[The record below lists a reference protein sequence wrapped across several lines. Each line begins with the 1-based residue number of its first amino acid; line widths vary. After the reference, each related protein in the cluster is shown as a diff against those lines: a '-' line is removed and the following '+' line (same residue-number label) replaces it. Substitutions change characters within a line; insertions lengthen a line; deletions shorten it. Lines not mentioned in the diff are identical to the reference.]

1 MRVTRNFAV
10 TLDYRVTDTNN
21 NVVDEGENPLTY
33 LHGGY
38 NSIFPK
44 IEKAL
49 EGKGIGDSVTVKLA
63 PKDSFGDYD
72 PDLVLAAPRSAF
84 PSDIKLGDM
93 VEGDDPDDPGPYRV
107 TEIDEEEVELDGN
120 HPLAGIDI
128 VFTCTVAALR
138 PARIEEI
145 ERGSLEEEED
155 E

>member
-1 MRVTRNFAV
+1 MRVTRNFVV

-21 NVVDEGENPLTY
+21 DVLDEGKTPLVY

-49 EGKGIGDSVTVKLA
+49 EGKTIGDSVTVKLA
-63 PKDSFGDYD
+63 PADSFGDYD
-72 PDLVLAAPRSAF
+72 ADLAIVAPKSAF
-84 PSDIKLGDM
+84 PPDIKVGDM
-93 VEGDDPDDPGPYRV
+93 VEGDDPEDQGPYRV
-107 TEIDEEEVELDGN
+107 VEIDGDEIELDGN

-128 VFTCTVAALR
+128 VFTCTVASLR

-145 ERGSLEEEED
+145 ERGSLEEDD